1 MTEQE
6 RLEAA
11 RRRTARYR
19 ERLKARAEA
28 HEAGDHSQC
37 RPDQCEAARPAVA
50 DPVAAGSD
58 GADGDAEEGVT
69 RDVTVPPGN
78 PVSHRPSPAGLGE
91 RGQRLWDEMAGL
103 LLGPAHVLLL
113 ERCCRKADRLEEMDE
128 ARRGRGWIHLVEVP
142 KTGGAVVEVRVDK
155 LLSEIRQTEI
165 ALKLDVAEL
174 RHAGRP
180 ANGTAGMSPTGT
192 PTQPTR
198 GADDDDDEPGA
209 GAGQYGTVTSI
220 SGILAQG

>member
-1 MTEQE
+1 MTEEE
-6 RLEAA
+6 RREAA
-11 RRRTARYR
+11 RRRQARYR
-19 ERLKARAEA
+19 DRLKARAEA
-28 HEAGDHSQC
+28 HEADDHSLC

-50 DPVAAGSD
+50 EPPA

-69 RDVTVPPGN
+69 RDVTSPPGN
-78 PVSHRPSPAGLGE
+78 PVSHRPPPAGLEE

-103 LLGPAHVLLL
+103 TLNPTHVLLL

-128 ARRGRGWIHLVEVP
+128 AKRGRGWIHLVEVP
-142 KTGGAVVEVRVDK
+142 NTDGVVLEVRVDK
-155 LLSEIRQTEI
+155 LMSEIRQTEV

-180 ANGTAGMSPTGT
+180 ANGTASTPPTGT

-198 GADDDDDEPGA
+198 GADDDDDEPR
-209 GAGQYGTVTSI
+209 AGQYGNVTNI

>member
-6 RLEAA
+6 RREAAA
-11 RRRTARYR
+11 RRQARYR
-19 ERLKARAEA
+19 ERLKERAEA
-28 HEAGDHSQC
+28 HEAGDHSKC
-37 RPDQCEAARPAVA
+37 RPGQCEGVRPAAA
-50 DPVAAGSD
+50 DPDAAAPS
-58 GADGDAEEGVT
+58 GADGDAGEGVT
-69 RDVTVPPGN
+69 RDVTAPPEN
-78 PVSHRPSPAGLGE
+78 SASHRSPPAGLGE

-103 LLGPAHVLLL
+103 LLDPPHVLLL

-128 ARRGRGWIHLVEVP
+128 ARRGRGWIQLVEVP
-142 KTGGAVVEVRVDK
+142 KTDGQVLEVRVDK
-155 LLSEIRQTEI
+155 LMSEIRQTEV

-180 ANGTAGMSPTGT
+180 ANGTAGMPPTGT
-192 PTQPTR
+192 PTEPTR

-209 GAGQYGTVTSI
+209 GQYGNVTSI